1 VALSS
6 SDCGLR
12 TERKNADFLP
22 AYFLL
27 AVAGMCNYLIVAA
40 ISERFFGAKVAPQSD
55 ILFRSYLIG
64 AKALCVEP
72 DKYAALENL

>member
-1 VALSS
+1 
-6 SDCGLR
+6 
-12 TERKNADFLP
+12 
-22 AYFLL
+22 
-27 AVAGMCNYLIVAA
+27 MCNYLIVAA